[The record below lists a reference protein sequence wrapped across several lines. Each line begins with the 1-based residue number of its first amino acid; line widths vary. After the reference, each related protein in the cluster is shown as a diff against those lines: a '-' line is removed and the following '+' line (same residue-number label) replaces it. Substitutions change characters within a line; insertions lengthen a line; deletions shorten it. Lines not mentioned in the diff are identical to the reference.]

1 MVKQLKNPIPK
12 ETDRQPLFRLAQTSI
27 DRINKISEDI
37 PKVRASLDDLEK
49 LGLDVSVLRDQI
61 DWADKA
67 REVLLKNV
75 GLAEEEE
82 G

>member
-1 MVKQLKNPIPK
+1 MAKQVKNPIPK
-12 ETDRQPLFRLAQTSI
+12 ETDRQPLFKLAQASI

-37 PKVRASLDDLEK
+37 PKVRESLDDLEK
-49 LGLDVSVLRDQI
+49 LGLDVTVLREQI

-75 GLAEEEE
+75 GLTEEKES
-82 G
+82 